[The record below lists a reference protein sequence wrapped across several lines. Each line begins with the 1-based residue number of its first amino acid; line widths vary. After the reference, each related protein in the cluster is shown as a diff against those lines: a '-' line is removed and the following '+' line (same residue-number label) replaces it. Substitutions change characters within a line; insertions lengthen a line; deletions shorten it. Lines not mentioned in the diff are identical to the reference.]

1 MNKEQLTKKAE
12 SLGID
17 VDGRWSNERIQQEI
31 DQKEADNQAKAGA
44 TAPAAAPEAPQPSA
58 PLSPNQPTGTD
69 STNGLPFP
77 RFTPADDTPPPKIV
91 GQTPG
96 ETPRPI
102 PETVKPNPKEK
113 TITVVLK
120 ADYWPEEG
128 DRKKAGESLDIPAT
142 KAKELIRDGKA
153 SLPVPGDD

>member
-31 DQKEADNQAKAGA
+31 DQKEADNRANAGA
-44 TAPAAAPEAPQPSA
+44 APVAPTAPQPPA

-69 STNGLPFP
+69 SANGLPFP
-77 RFTPADDTPPPKIV
+77 RFAPADDAPPPKII

-113 TITVVLK
+113 AITVVLN

-128 DRKKAGESLDIPAT
+128 DRKKAGESVAVPAT

-153 SLPVPGDD
+153 SLPMPGDE